1 MDKDVEDV
9 EDQLRSEEGI
19 LAEALED
26 LVMAVT
32 VKEGILAEA
41 LEDLAMA
48 VTVEEDI
55 PEILVQEGILEV
67 LVQDEEPG
75 ETPFR
80 SSLNS
85 STIRSRRVMDS
96 LTTAS
101 MEELHG
107 RSLCLI
113 I

>member
-1 MDKDVEDV
+1 VEDV

-26 LVMAVT
+26 L
-32 VKEGILAEA
+32 
-41 LEDLAMA
+41 AMA

-55 PEILVQEGILEV
+55 LEVLVQEGILEV
-67 LVQDEEPG
+67 LEDEEPG
-75 ETPFR
+75 NEIPFR
-80 SSLNS
+80 NSLSS

-96 LTTAS
+96 LMTAS

-107 RSLCLI
+107 RSLCLTI
-113 I
+113 

>member
-1 MDKDVEDV
+1 M

-26 LVMAVT
+26 LAMAVT
-32 VKEGILAEA
+32 VEEGILAEA

-55 PEILVQEGILEV
+55 LEVLVQEGILEV

-75 ETPFR
+75 NETPFR
-80 SSLNS
+80 NSLSS
-85 STIRSRRVMDS
+85 STIRLRRVMDS
-96 LTTAS
+96 LMTAS

-107 RSLCLI
+107 KSLCLI

>member
-1 MDKDVEDV
+1 MEDV
-9 EDQLRSEEGI
+9 EDQLRAEVCI

-32 VKEGILAEA
+32 VEEGILAEA

-55 PEILVQEGILEV
+55 PEVLVQEGILEA

-75 ETPFR
+75 NETPSR
-80 SSLNS
+80 SSLSS